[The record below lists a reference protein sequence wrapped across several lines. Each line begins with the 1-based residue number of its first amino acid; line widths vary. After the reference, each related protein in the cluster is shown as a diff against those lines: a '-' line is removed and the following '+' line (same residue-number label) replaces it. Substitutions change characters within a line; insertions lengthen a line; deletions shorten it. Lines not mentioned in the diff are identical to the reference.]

1 MRISDWSSDVCS
13 SDLPPLVADPT
24 AHPVAPAQ
32 LRKAIIFRAIVHDKR
47 HPLVHDTGLVPNHR
61 HLLADAFYL
70 LPMSSDYS
78 VTHLSGSDPAQPSP
92 ARGEGFVGAAHL
104 LVRITTVIAG
114 LDPAIHGR
122 GAYRPFRR
130 GPVRRR
136 CGSS

>member
-1 MRISDWSSDVCS
+1 MARIVRRPAAVNQPRRSLRLVAV
-13 SDLPPLVADPT
+13 PPLVADPT

-78 VTHLSGSDPAQPSP
+78 VTHLSGRSEEL
-92 ARGEGFVGAAHL
+92 RVGKEGVSTFKS
-104 LVRITTVIAG
+104 R
-114 LDPAIHGR
+114 
-122 GAYRPFRR
+122 
-130 GPVRRR
+130 
-136 CGSS
+136 

>member
-78 VTHLSGSDPAQPSP
+78 VTHLSGSDPTLTLPHKGGGDSRAPSILLPSP
-92 ARGEGFVGAAHL
+92 FDGG
-104 LVRITTVIAG
+104 G
-114 LDPAIHGR
+114 LGW
-122 GAYRPFRR
+122 G
-130 GPVRRR
+130 
-136 CGSS
+136 